1 MRVSVVSSALVA
13 ALVGYGA
20 SVAIVISA
28 ATALSAT
35 PAQTASWIFVLCLGK
50 AVGSAFLSATTRI
63 PVVLAWSTP
72 GAALIA
78 ATNGVT
84 MAEGVG
90 AFLLAGVLIA
100 LTGAFRPLGRLI
112 AMIPD
117 GIAAAMLAGVLL
129 PFCLRG
135 ALAAQALPG
144 LILPMIAA
152 FLLVRLRNP
161 AMAVLAALA
170 VGLVLAFALGS
181 ATLPPLRVPAPIVTF
196 ITPEFRPD
204 VLIGLGV
211 PLYLITM
218 ASQNLPGFATLRAAG
233 FEPPVRAALAVTGGL
248 SAVTAFFGAHTVSV
262 AAITAAICL
271 SDDVHPDRSQRW
283 KVGLAYGAIWVVLG
297 LLSPLILTILAALPR
312 DLMAGLVALALIG
325 PLSGALSGAMTQPAT
340 RFAATVTLAVT
351 ASGVAAFGIG
361 AAFWGLMAGLFVHG
375 LERMRKTA

>member
-1 MRVSVVSSALVA
+1 MRFSVVSSALVA

-50 AVGSAFLSATTRI
+50 AVGSAFLSAFAQM

-129 PFCLRG
+129 PFCVQG
-135 ALAAQALPG
+135 ALAAQALPD

-170 VGLVLAFALGS
+170 VGLLVAFAFGT
-181 ATLPPLRVPAPIVTF
+181 ATLPPLRLPVPAVTF

-248 SAVTAFFGAHTVSV
+248 SAVAAFFGAHTVSV

-271 SDDVHPDRSQRW
+271 GDDVHPDRSQRW

-351 ASGVAAFGIG
+351 ASGVAAFGVG
-361 AAFWGLMAGLFVHG
+361 AAFWGLMAGLLVYG
-375 LERMRKTA
+375 VERMRKTA